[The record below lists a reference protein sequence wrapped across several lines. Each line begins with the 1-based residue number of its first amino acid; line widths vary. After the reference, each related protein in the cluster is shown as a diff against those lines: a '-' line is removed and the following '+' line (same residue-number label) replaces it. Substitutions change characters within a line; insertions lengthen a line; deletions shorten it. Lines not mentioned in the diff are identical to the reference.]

1 MNMMTTTMTMMMTI
15 VLTCLPSV
23 AHALDR
29 AKQLDVVSTVH
40 GRLINFHYDDVKE
53 NKQERKCYDLKI
65 TREVDPVCAS
75 NGKKYANPSTYEFQ
89 KCLTSALEELDLQ
102 IVDMKICRDAELED
116 NDHK

>member
-1 MNMMTTTMTMMMTI
+1 MMMTI

-29 AKQLDVVSTVH
+29 ANQLDVVGTVR
-40 GRLINFHYDDVKE
+40 GRSINLHYDDVEE
-53 NKQERKCYDLKI
+53 NKQEHKCYDLTI

-75 NGKKYANPSTYEFQ
+75 NGKKYANPSTYEFH

-102 IVDMKICRDAELED
+102 VVDMEVCLDAELED
-116 NDHK
+116 NHYK